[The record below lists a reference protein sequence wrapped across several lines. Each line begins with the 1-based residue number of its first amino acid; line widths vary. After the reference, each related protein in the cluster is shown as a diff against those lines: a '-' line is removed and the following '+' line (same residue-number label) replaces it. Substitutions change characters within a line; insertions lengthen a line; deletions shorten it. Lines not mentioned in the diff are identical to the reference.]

1 MTMMTKNRVIFIT
14 NGTFKDI
21 TASFKYTMWI
31 LFQLQTVGKDNL
43 CYKTFY
49 KLNFLFGMTL

>member
-1 MTMMTKNRVIFIT
+1 MMTKNRVIFIT

-31 LFQLQTVGKDNL
+31 LFQLQTVGKANL
-43 CYKTFY
+43 YYKTFY